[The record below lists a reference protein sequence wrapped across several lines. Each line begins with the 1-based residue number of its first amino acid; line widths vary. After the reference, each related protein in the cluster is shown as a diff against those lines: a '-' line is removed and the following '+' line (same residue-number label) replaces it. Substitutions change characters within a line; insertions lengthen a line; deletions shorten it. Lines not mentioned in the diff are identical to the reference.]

1 MKVLLVW
8 ELGGQWGHFGTLMPI
23 ADALTE
29 EGHEIVFV
37 LKDLSRAH
45 PLIGLRYPY
54 FQAPISR
61 DAKQASRRY
70 ESFADI
76 LLHAGF
82 DHADALGGLVSAWRS
97 LYAQLQPDW
106 VIYDHAPTALFAARG
121 LPFKKTYVGTGFSMP
136 PHGEHFPRFRYW
148 QTDTANEHA
157 HRQDSHQRAIENA
170 NRAAKQLKIPVI
182 NSLPEIFSEA
192 AQKLTTFA
200 VLDHYP
206 NRTTADYIGPIGGLG
221 KGEPFEKRS
230 GERWIFCYLW
240 ARHPGTLNL
249 LKALAD
255 ISDFKTL
262 AVVPDLPEPAP
273 AKQQYKNLS
282 VTRQPID
289 LSNLSLWAE
298 LIVCNAGHGTLALA
312 LSQGLPSIN
321 RPVTL
326 EHIML
331 TKRVE
336 EAHAGITQQSRDASE
351 AAIQIAHAFRQQA
364 DKAGA
369 VTIQKTHQ
377 GSIAKTNE
385 ELRIALMN

>member
-121 LPFKKTYVGTGFSMP
+121 LHFKKTCVGTGFSIP
-136 PHGEHFPRFRYW
+136 PHGEHSPPFRYW
-148 QTDTANEHA
+148 QTDPKNEHA
-157 HRQDSHQRAIENA
+157 HHQSSHQRAIENA
-170 NRAAKQLKIPVI
+170 NRAATQLKIPVI

-206 NRTTADYIGPIGGLG
+206 HRTTADYIGPIGGLG

-230 GERWIFCYLW
+230 GERWVFCYLW
-240 ARHPGTLNL
+240 ARHPGTLSL

-255 ISDFKTL
+255 IGDFKTL

-289 LSNLSLWAE
+289 LSNLSHWAE

-351 AAIQIAHAFRQQA
+351 AAKQIAHAFRQQA
-364 DKAGA
+364 DKAGGRCDHPKNA
-369 VTIQKTHQ
+369 P
-377 GSIAKTNE
+377 GFNS
-385 ELRIALMN
+385 